1 MKRTRAGGIIS
12 ILAAG
17 LALLPACRSASRIIL
32 ADGLRAGTDVVRAR
46 MTFQAPGRTWNF
58 KFGEYAIVKSRMS
71 AAATT
76 TTGDGTL
83 EGSLTTSSF
92 WFVLKGAGP
101 ETVRVEASQ
110 RTGSLNVEDVEIA
123 PGSSVGVEGVTG
135 VHSHLVATLAFEGE
149 EAPPW
154 KLYLNSVK
162 TGGGIGEK
170 TSVSYMTDGMR
181 EIVLTP
187 VTNDV
192 PGAKGHSIP
201 ARGYEFAEKGTP
213 LGAVQYYG
221 GGIFGLNQ
229 NYVHLRRDLD
239 RRTKLLLAAAMT
251 AVMQAKSGTGD

>member
-1 MKRTRAGGIIS
+1 MKRTHCKRLIPV
-12 ILAAG
+12 LAVC
-17 LALLPACRSASRIIL
+17 LAFLTACRSASRIIL
-32 ADGLRAGTDVVRAR
+32 ADGLRVGTDVMRAR
-46 MTFQAPGRTWNF
+46 MTFQAPGRIWNF
-58 KFGEYAIVKSRMS
+58 KFGEYTIVKSRIS

-83 EGSLTTSSF
+83 ENSLATSSF

-101 ETVRVEASQ
+101 ETVHVEAFQ
-110 RTGSLNVEDVEIA
+110 RIGSLNVEGVDIA
-123 PGSSVGVEGVTG
+123 PDSSVGVEGVTG

-149 EAPPW
+149 EAPLW

-170 TSVSYMTDGMR
+170 TSVSYMTDGTR
-181 EIVLTP
+181 EIVLAP

-201 ARGYEFAEKGTP
+201 TRGYEFAEQGTP

-229 NYVHLRRDLD
+229 NYIHLRRDLD